1 MSLSVSTIILA
12 ILLGVTF
19 WRLYSL
25 NKQLE
30 GIFCDVRLL
39 AFHYISFLLATVN
52 DVAIFAMQ
60 TTSTALYEADNP
72 DTMDTRLRLDIAG
85 NFFNAV
91 QVIFWFTC

>member
-1 MSLSVSTIILA
+1 MSTIILA
-12 ILLGVTF
+12 ILLGITF
-19 WRLYSL
+19 WRLYCL

-39 AFHYISFLLATVN
+39 AFHYVSFLLATCN
-52 DVAIFAMQ
+52 DVIIFAMQ
-60 TTSTALYEADNP
+60 TSSTALYENDDP
-72 DTMDTRLRLDIAG
+72 DTMETRLRLDIAG